1 MPYVKQGKRE
11 ILDKVVELMTS
22 LSIEAN
28 GDLNYILYS
37 YCKKNLVKSY
47 NNIKNYCAELNEC
60 SEEIRRRILSEY
72 EDQKIIENGDIL

>member
-37 YCKKNLVKSY
+37 YWALVSKQNL
-47 NNIKNYCAELNEC
+47 
-60 SEEIRRRILSEY
+60 
-72 EDQKIIENGDIL
+72 